1 MLAGVMDDFSAEI
14 GGRPGTKKRGQEDQD
29 RARAEDQAEQEI
41 SPGAIRVNRERK
53 EMQEGDREVRVIDD
67 VKAKAQPE
75 NEAEDPEALLEFK
88 FCGAHLADIPFL
100 RSTVAVP
107 MILQEL

>member
-75 NEAEDPEALLEFK
+75 NEAEDQKRCSNSNFVARIWRISRSSGRPLL
-88 FCGAHLADIPFL
+88 CL
-100 RSTVAVP
+100 
-107 MILQEL
+107 